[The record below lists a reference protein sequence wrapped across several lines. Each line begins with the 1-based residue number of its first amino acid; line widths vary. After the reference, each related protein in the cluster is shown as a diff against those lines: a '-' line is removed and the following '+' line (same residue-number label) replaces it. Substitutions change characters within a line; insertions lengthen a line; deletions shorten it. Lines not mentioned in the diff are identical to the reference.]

1 MSVFAGLRTAVELT
15 ATTARSPD
23 SGTARETQLTP
34 STAIDVRTAELPSP
48 VQHDLLTAMKK
59 SLPTARELPS
69 HVSTASESSL
79 STEGESSWR
88 TVTMARSEDMRT
100 ARSPAPAT
108 ARETQLTPTTA
119 LDVLTAQLPSPL
131 HHDLLT
137 ADEKSLPTAR
147 ELSSHVSTASE
158 SSLSTEGESSW
169 RTVTMAR
176 SEDMRTGTR
185 TAIELSPATA
195 LSPDPATARES
206 QPTPCTASDVRTAE
220 LPSPVHRD
228 LLTAMKKS
236 LPTTRELSSHVSTA
250 SESSLR
256 TGRETSL
263 KTAKMA
269 RSEDMHT
276 GPRTVVE
283 LSVTTA
289 RSPDPATARES
300 QLTPC
305 TASPGTAV
313 ELSVATARS
322 PDPATARESQLTPC
336 TASDVRTAELPSP
349 VHHHL
354 LTAMEKSLPTAREF
368 SSHVSTA
375 SESSLSTGRETSLK
389 TAKMAR
395 GEDMHTESQLT
406 TCTANDVRTGQ
417 LLTPI
422 HHYLLTAM
430 EKSLPSARE
439 FSSHLST
446 ARERS
451 LGTGRETFLKT
462 AAIARSVDH
471 LRAQNGIPIRDRM
484 LSGNIASSRQEALM
498 IPHSAK
504 KRRCASLN
512 LSNTQPSAL
521 IESNESKRNICAGR
535 NVETAREP
543 NGGTQKRSVS
553 TARLVI
559 HVPIT
564 SVTAGGKTRVIFQ
577 PNKTS
582 LSMRAS
588 PNKENTTMPYV
599 TAHQVHL
606 PTSSNRLNDG
616 SASVRSAKR
625 SPSELLT
632 AESGR
637 PSERSIL
644 AAVRGSLTREEVA
657 VGTENTGSTR
667 NAGHL
672 VVRTVNAE
680 ARRAHQW
687 RTHESLLPST
697 STSDLRAIERKRI
710 SEPGQHRKNCQSEDI
725 NSTRFFD
732 TLIRNS
738 LPGDDLSAYPISDLS
753 TVQAERCLPSEL
765 NRPDFIKSG
774 SHSTLNVRDSFFIPT
789 ANPMI
794 EPFSNGFCLQNV
806 QIASR
811 PLDVARAASLICHNS
826 QANVVTNRAVPGET
840 LTVDPSCNFSPPTS
854 LSTSN
859 YLTAQSPKTFSMVHP
874 LNSTFYARKA
884 ILRNEGVG
892 SLTTQHPCPA
902 WIIKSDA
909 SSLFETAYSQPV
921 DRSRWLMRCS
931 TGMSDSECAVPAP
944 IFQTIA
950 DRCQSN
956 SQLSQTKDNV
966 FSSGACK
973 QKPSYS
979 TVSDSKKK
987 LKSSR
992 QQMAKS
998 NVAEQQSTSSKA
1010 AVEAGRPYKRHTTT
1024 KSSRASRNLQY
1035 RSSDARVE
1043 STKHRRPSAVQA
1055 SGQRGSRNRR
1065 AAHFAERHA
1074 GVTKANSSGQCDASC
1089 KVERLDSNSAKAGHP
1104 MVGISAKLSGPSTI
1118 SMIESS
1124 VMSARQK
1131 DFPELRSHVSQHM
1144 RSSSSN
1150 TEILLQRS
1158 KNRSCDGL
1166 VEAAPRK
1173 GQNREATECNGS
1185 AGRVRSTAHS
1195 AKQISMSKS
1204 SRNLSS
1210 RTARSLAATVNAFG
1224 QKRLD
1229 NENDAN
1235 MHTATIREGQL
1246 VADVDS
1252 SEFIRLLNQAAD
1264 CTSSCQLHFHSP
1276 ASSYSLRRISLE
1288 NAKLQDCSA
1297 ACNVEQRRAVSLKSF
1312 SAQENSAEGELIKGR
1327 REIDF
1332 QIEGV
1337 GSNRTRIFLKRI
1349 GAVDGVIVRRVT
1361 VNGKEL
1367 YANVD

>member
-1 MSVFAGLRTAVELT
+1 M
-15 ATTARSPD
+15 
-23 SGTARETQLTP
+23 
-34 STAIDVRTAELPSP
+34 
-48 VQHDLLTAMKK
+48 
-59 SLPTARELPS
+59 
-69 HVSTASESSL
+69 SESA
-79 STEGESSWR
+79 G
-88 TVTMARSEDMRT
+88 
-100 ARSPAPAT
+100 
-108 ARETQLTPTTA
+108 
-119 LDVLTAQLPSPL
+119 
-131 HHDLLT
+131 
-137 ADEKSLPTAR
+137 
-147 ELSSHVSTASE
+147 
-158 SSLSTEGESSW
+158 
-169 RTVTMAR
+169 
-176 SEDMRTGTR
+176 
-185 TAIELSPATA
+185 
-195 LSPDPATARES
+195 
-206 QPTPCTASDVRTAE
+206 
-220 LPSPVHRD
+220 
-228 LLTAMKKS
+228 
-236 LPTTRELSSHVSTA
+236 
-250 SESSLR
+250 
-256 TGRETSL
+256 
-263 KTAKMA
+263 
-269 RSEDMHT
+269 
-276 GPRTVVE
+276 
-283 LSVTTA
+283 
-289 RSPDPATARES
+289 
-300 QLTPC
+300 
-305 TASPGTAV
+305 PGTAV

-322 PDPATARESQLTPC
+322 PDPATARESQLTP
-336 TASDVRTAELPSP
+336 
-349 VHHHL
+349 
-354 LTAMEKSLPTAREF
+354 
-368 SSHVSTA
+368 
-375 SESSLSTGRETSLK
+375 
-389 TAKMAR
+389 
-395 GEDMHTESQLT
+395 
-406 TCTANDVRTGQ
+406 CTANDVRTGQ

-535 NVETAREP
+535 NVETARVEKFVRTS
-543 NGGTQKRSVS
+543 GT
-553 TARLVI
+553 
-559 HVPIT
+559 
-564 SVTAGGKTRVIFQ
+564 
-577 PNKTS
+577 N
-582 LSMRAS
+582 AS
-588 PNKENTTMPYV
+588 
-599 TAHQVHL
+599 
-606 PTSSNRLNDG
+606 G

-644 AAVRGSLTREEVA
+644 AAVR
-657 VGTENTGSTR
+657 
-667 NAGHL
+667 
-672 VVRTVNAE
+672 
-680 ARRAHQW
+680 
-687 RTHESLLPST
+687 ESLLPST

-859 YLTAQSPKTFSMVHP
+859 YLTAQSPKTFSMAHP

-1252 SEFIRLLNQAAD
+1252 SEFIRLLN
-1264 CTSSCQLHFHSP
+1264 
-1276 ASSYSLRRISLE
+1276 R
-1288 NAKLQDCSA
+1288 SA